1 MLQPDDN
8 VGLLIL
14 ANGLSCLGLACPR
27 GKDGPKREK
36 KKKIDTDI
44 VDTLLA
50 EYHRSLKPT
59 RGNTFSDPGPF
70 RAMPMDT
77 KTPEQRSEQA
87 KKQVS
92 VLTISFRSFA
102 SKTGI

>member
-1 MLQPDDN
+1 MGQND
-8 VGLLIL
+8 
-14 ANGLSCLGLACPR
+14 
-27 GKDGPKREK
+27 K

-50 EYHRSLKPT
+50 GSHRSLKPT

-70 RAMPMDT
+70 RAVLMDT

-102 SKTGI
+102 SKAGI